1 MLLFPNITWA
11 MTEDNDQIIVFA
23 QYNTPI
29 EANII
34 KAKLDAYDVP
44 CFLSEE
50 NMANLYPG
58 NPILSIGVKL
68 HLFAKDEEQARLI
81 LADQTYLTLD
91 TDATVKCIRC
101 HSHRIERD
109 FPREFD
115 QKFSWSLSVL
125 FFGVFFPEKKI
136 YRCQDCEFEFKK
148 T

>member
-1 MLLFPNITWA
+1 M
-11 MTEDNDQIIVFA
+11 EDLDQIIVFA
-23 QYNTPI
+23 QYNTAI
-29 EANII
+29 EANIV
-34 KAKLDAYDVP
+34 KGKLDSYDVA

-58 NPILSIGVKL
+58 NPILAFSVKL
-68 HLFAKDEEQARLI
+68 HIFAKDKERAQQI
-81 LADQTYLTLD
+81 LDDQTYLSVDTEATL
-91 TDATVKCIRC
+91 KCLRC
-101 HSHRIERD
+101 HSPRIERD

-115 QKFSWSLSVL
+115 QKFSSSLSVL